1 MSKSKVTPEE
11 YWEGSKAKTIALAK
25 LEGRKL
31 KSYEI
36 VYETIDRW
44 CLKDKAAAEEKVNL
58 MLGNSSIKKE
68 ITDAARSVQNGT
80 HEQVNAS
87 SQAKFL
93 ISVAVGKQIST
104 SGRVFEK
111 TSKLKDGSV
120 ASVTR
125 IAKDQRLPTVELMT
139 APVKAS
145 SIKNVAKRLSDSEE
159 EDLSVMTGHVGAM
172 SFNEEGTKASS
183 SDQVVSKAGSS
194 SGKDGVHVAQLKAQ
208 LESSHHVTLSRRLS
222 KVMDEFQEDGAG
234 VLKAFDSAGF
244 HINSN
249 WQGFRIKDASDALA
263 VAVVARH
270 NFKKR
275 QTKEKNL
282 REPYIDPISA
292 SENYSEIR
300 TESETATDKFKDFVK
315 EALEITGYKDFT
327 DFAKKHSINTDSEA
341 FNIKLQKIETALDR
355 GGGRA

>member
-1 MSKSKVTPEE
+1 MPKSKVTPEE
-11 YWEGSKAKTIALAK
+11 YWEASKAKTVALAK
-25 LEGRKL
+25 KEGRIL
-31 KSYEI
+31 KSWQI

-44 CLKDKAAAEEKVNL
+44 CLKDKAVVEEKVNL

-68 ITDAARSVQNGT
+68 ITDAARAVQDGT

-87 SQAKFL
+87 SQANFL
-93 ISVAVGKQIST
+93 ISVALGKQKSA

-111 TSKLKDGSV
+111 TAKLTDGSV
-120 ASVTR
+120 SSVTK
-125 IAKDQRLPTVELMT
+125 IAKGQRLPTVEFMT
-139 APVKAS
+139 APVAAS
-145 SIKNVAKRLSDSEE
+145 AIKNVSKRLSDD
-159 EDLSVMTGHVGAM
+159 EDLFVMTGHVGAM

-208 LESSHHVTLSRRLS
+208 LASSHHVTFSRRLS
-222 KVMDEFQEDGAG
+222 EVMDEFQEDGSG
-234 VLKAFDSAGF
+234 VLKAFDSSGF

-275 QTKEKNL
+275 QTNEKKL
-282 REPYIDPISA
+282 RESYVDPISA
-292 SENYSEIR
+292 SESYSEVR
-300 TESETATDKFKDFVK
+300 TESETATDKFEDFVDG
-315 EALEITGYKDFT
+315 ALDVGGYEDFR
-327 DFAKKHSINTDSEA
+327 DFAAKHSIDIKSKA
-341 FNIKLQKIETALDR
+341 FDIKLKKLEKALNKDS
-355 GGGRA
+355 GRA